1 VALQRA
7 EEEKQLLLAEQAE
20 KMAEERAAAL
30 AAVRQQATE
39 EQEEAMD
46 ALRLESEKLLASI
59 EGAMSKLR
67 DERDRCA
74 EDRDIAQAQLAE
86 ERMRVEGL
94 KQENSALKR
103 AGTVAAMKMYVL
115 AGRYVSVLAAE
126 RRAAEE
132 RRLHELAELEA
143 LWSARL
149 AECEARCAEWRRKFY
164 VMCEMKD
171 ALAHT
176 LTNFKREM
184 LVNHKV
190 KSTQLSQ
197 TLSALATTKAEL
209 LKEAQIFM
217 QQVAE
222 TEGGIRT
229 LEKEVNDLA
238 KQSVIDKD
246 GTVNVALTRRKKRLD
261 KDMDSALVRM
271 GDRRAAL
278 DEVKAKTRGVEE
290 ERARTEEELRQ
301 VEATFVATLVSQQR
315 QLMTVLQSTP
325 LTAEEMEVPA
335 DLRGDREEEEG
346 EAGSG
351 GGGEN
356 QVEAVGA

>member
-1 VALQRA
+1 
-7 EEEKQLLLAEQAE
+7 
-20 KMAEERAAAL
+20 MA
-30 AAVRQQATE
+30 
-39 EQEEAMD
+39 
-46 ALRLESEKLLASI
+46 
-59 EGAMSKLR
+59 KLR

-74 EDRDIAQAQLAE
+74 EDRDIARAQLAE
-86 ERMRVEGL
+86 ERARAEAL
-94 KQENSALKR
+94 RADNAALKR
-103 AGTVAAMKMYVL
+103 AGAIANMKMYVL

-132 RRLHELAELEA
+132 RRLRELAALEA
-143 LWSARL
+143 AWAERL
-149 AECEARCAEWRRKFY
+149 AECEARAAEWRRKFY
-164 VMCEMKD
+164 VLCELRD

-184 LVNHKV
+184 LVHHKV

-209 LKEAQIFM
+209 LKEQQIFF

-229 LEKEVNDLA
+229 LEKEVNDLS

-271 GDRRAAL
+271 GDRKAAL
-278 DEVKAKTRGVEE
+278 DEVKAKTKGVEE
-290 ERARTEEELRQ
+290 ERAKAEEELRQ
-301 VEATFVATLVSQQR
+301 VEATFVATLVQQQR
-315 QLMTVLQSTP
+315 QLMTVLQSAP
-325 LTAEEMEVPA
+325 LTAEEMEVPP
-335 DLRGDREEEEG
+335 DLRADGGEG
-346 EAGSG
+346 EEAEG
-351 GGGEN
+351 GGG
-356 QVEAVGA
+356 GAGGDAAAGAQ

>member
-1 VALQRA
+1 
-7 EEEKQLLLAEQAE
+7 
-20 KMAEERAAAL
+20 
-30 AAVRQQATE
+30 
-39 EQEEAMD
+39 
-46 ALRLESEKLLASI
+46 
-59 EGAMSKLR
+59 MSKLR

-132 RRLHELAELEA
+132 RRLRELAELEA

-149 AECEARCAEWRRKFY
+149 ADCEARAAEWRRKFY
-164 VMCEMKD
+164 VMCVTRVE
-171 ALAHT
+171 LNTT
-176 LTNFKREM
+176 LTDFKREV
-184 LVNHKV
+184 LVNHRV

-197 TLSALATTKAEL
+197 ALSALATTRAEL
-209 LKEAQIFM
+209 LKEKDLFVK
-217 QQVAE
+217 QVGE
-222 TEGGIRT
+222 TQGGIIT

-246 GTVNVALTRRKKRLD
+246 GTVNNALQTRKKRLA
-261 KDMDSALVRM
+261 KDMDTALSRM
-271 GDRRAAL
+271 GDRKAAL
-278 DEVKAKTRGVEE
+278 DEVNGKVKDVEKATEDTR
-290 ERARTEEELRQ
+290 EELRQ
-301 VEATFVATLVSQQR
+301 TEAQLLAVLVLQQR
-315 QLMTVLQSTP
+315 QLMAVVQATP

-335 DLRGDREEEEG
+335 ELRDDAEEG
-346 EAGSG
+346 DDSEG
-351 GGGEN
+351 GGAGQEGGG
-356 QVEAVGA
+356 VGA